1 MSEVTPEELVVN
13 IRATVQAATEVPSP
27 IDPTLKK
34 AGVAAEAKATGDK
47 IAAALGKL
55 KINDKSVSDNA
66 VTLYGTDI
74 KVSNEEGAQTLTSA
88 IEAAGNKTANDI
100 IYDTGTLQTTKA
112 AIDAIKEALETDLD
126 QDDVDEI
133 MAAVFEEASE

>member
-1 MSEVTPEELVVN
+1 MSEVTPEELNVN
-13 IRATVQAATEVPSP
+13 IRATIQASTEIPSP
-27 IDPTLKK
+27 VDPTLKI
-34 AGVAAEAKATGDK
+34 AGAAADAKATGDK

-66 VTLYGTDI
+66 VTLYGSDI
-74 KVSNEEGAQTLTSA
+74 KVSDETGAQTLTAA

-112 AIDAIKEALETDLD
+112 AIDEIKEAMETDLD